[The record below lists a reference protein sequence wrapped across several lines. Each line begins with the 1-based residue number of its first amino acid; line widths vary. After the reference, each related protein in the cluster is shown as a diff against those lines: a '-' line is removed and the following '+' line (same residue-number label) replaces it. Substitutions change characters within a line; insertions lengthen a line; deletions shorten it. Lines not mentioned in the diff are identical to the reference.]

1 MTQKTVLMT
10 SINRGLALV
19 SILTALVNTS
29 CKSDGKFNF
38 LDAATGSG
46 VCEFS
51 DATPT
56 TTTVRAPQSSTGT
69 TTFTVTP
76 AGTDCTIS
84 YYLNGTL
91 IPDESSPI
99 LNLRSS
105 ALAAGDNTL
114 EAKITGAASSD
125 TQTWTIRRNNAPT
138 CSNQTPAS
146 TGSTL
151 GVGSNVALT
160 AYGTDTDSDPLTW
173 NWTVN
178 AASPG
183 SGVLAIISNTSQS
196 QGIFAP
202 NSSLV
207 GANTI
212 SATMSDGYDSVSCT
226 WTVTVSSTCVISGAV
241 PSAATVRVPSL
252 ASATTPFT
260 VSTGGGGCTIA
271 WSLNGVTLGGTTNS
285 QTITSSSLNP
295 SNVLTATATNGGSTT
310 TQSWTIIKNSPP
322 SCVQTPAATGST
334 LGVGG
339 SLNFTADATDANSD
353 AMTFNWLV
361 DGATVSTGILSPATV
376 GNQSVGTFSPNSS
389 YTGTRNVTAVI
400 SDGYD
405 STNCAWT
412 TTVSPSCAIL
422 SSLPS
427 TATVRVANTGSTS
440 TTFGAIANDA
450 SCNISWTLNGS
461 TLAGETSSFLNTLS
475 SSLNTGNNTLVATI
489 TNGSSTASRTWT
501 VVKNSPPTCGSQVP
515 ASAGNT
521 MNHTSNLSLTANGSD
536 ANSDPL
542 TFSWKL
548 DNNAQPTL
556 FSVSG
561 VAPQSLATFDPGL
574 AQVGN
579 GRIITAEMNDGY
591 DTGSC
596 QWSVNIEDPNT
607 VTITSCTPASSPV
620 VVTSAG
626 GASSQTLNVA
636 ATGTSLTYLW
646 KQDGVTIG
654 GATSPSL
661 TLTAGGL
668 SVGTYTFVS
677 EVTDAYSNMQSCT
690 WTVKRNAPPVLTS
703 PSPSTSSTRR
713 LNYAST
719 LPLSVTGSDGNGD
732 ALTYA
737 WKLDGASS
745 GTLPG
750 ATSATTFNPAS
761 NLTLLGSHTISVTA
775 TDGYETATTSWP
787 VEVNLFTTACNDVYN
802 GTSGTAG
809 TTAGKICSLVGSP
822 VVGDAKVPA
831 ADQSIIRLQPYE
843 MDFDPQGVGYFS
855 DTLSSVVWVWN
866 RTGSSIT
873 RFGMTVGAGEI
884 RGVIGNGA
892 AGSSTDGLTN
902 NEYKLNSPL
911 GVAVDPGPVQGGSDT
926 YSQATLY
933 VADYNNDRVVKLE
946 QNGVANRIFGTGGN
960 GATVNTAGLVG
971 TSHSCDNPS
980 GLKILNI
987 NGIRSLVISCYAGNV
1002 IKYMGIDAGN
1012 AATYNNGYVLV
1023 GRLSAGATV
1032 AGSVDGTPGPTGD
1045 ATVNGPW
1052 SLSKDSEGNLYWL
1065 ELGAGRLRTL
1075 NLTAGTKTY
1084 FNSGNGKT
1092 TAAVAVTIGASE
1104 NGSGWTS
1111 SVATT
1116 ANAPGTTADRFAIWS
1131 PTLMRTGVCY
1141 PIYVQ
1146 RKNASNVS
1154 APSASSQ
1161 TVNVS
1166 VLSGTA
1172 TLYSNPGCTL
1182 TTATTTIPANAANG
1196 VFYMQ
1201 TATVGSVTLRSSF
1214 GGFTNGDSAA
1224 ITVAALSG
1232 SAANAMNFVAPTEF
1246 NYEECIPVRL
1256 QFRNGAA
1263 IAAVSGATS
1272 VRLYTAGTGN
1282 FFDGGTCSGAPLN
1295 SVTIAGGTTEYTVSY
1310 ARTNAVAAGNVISL
1324 VGVGATDAVAYN
1336 GANTTNSIQNAGNLK
1351 IRSPRGLA
1359 VIEGSSALKGFLIGQ
1374 FDNQRYIFVNAS
1386 NATIGMGG
1394 ATIEPGD
1401 ANQVLGTGSGGYSS
1415 EDIGNLAQINVGYG
1429 LYQIDDNTLYFADN
1443 ANGRL
1448 RSLDLAI
1455 TNGETATL
1463 MGQGL
1468 LRYGFA
1474 GDTSAAATAYLN
1486 SPHWLAIDNTNKH
1499 LLIAD
1504 NQNRRVRQVSLL
1516 TGIITTVIGKGN
1528 GNPTTENEDPTNVFM
1543 QGPRALRFYDTG
1555 TNQFYIYSDA
1565 NGGTGTNRSCMLR
1578 AWNRFGSTATLFGV
1592 SFAANRINT
1601 IAGDYNLG
1609 CATRGATADGT
1620 TGTSTPLYNPDGFAI
1635 DTSGN
1640 MYISNYDDHCI
1651 LKMTSAGA
1659 ISRFMG
1665 TCASSAG
1672 WPGGS
1677 TASTA
1682 VLRYPTGITIDTNY
1696 SADGNFFFVDG
1707 LDQGTGRVRYVN
1719 FRTSG
1724 ITVAG
1729 VSIPAG
1735 SGANPSVTTVFS
1747 LSNAG
1752 QGRLYGVAQFGNQ
1765 FCYSS
1770 GDTGNGNNGG
1780 HNVTCRD
1787 LSSALGAITLRVG
1800 PDEITSTVRGG
1811 GPLGTEQENVASTSA
1826 RLYAPNGLAFDA
1838 DGNLYIADR
1847 SNHLVRMVRRWF
1859 N

>member
-1 MTQKTVLMT
+1 MTT
-10 SINRGLALV
+10 RGLALV
-19 SILTALVNTS
+19 SILVAMLNTS
-29 CKSDGKFNF
+29 CKSDGQLAF

-51 DATPT
+51 ASTPT

-69 TTFTVTP
+69 TTFTVSP

-84 YYLNGTL
+84 YYLNGNL
-91 IPDESSPI
+91 ITGESSPV
-99 LNLRSS
+99 LNLRS
-105 ALAAGDNTL
+105 ATLQAGDNTL
-114 EAKITGAASSD
+114 EAKITGSSSSASKS
-125 TQTWTIRRNNAPT
+125 WTIRRNNAPT

-160 AYGTDTDSDPLTW
+160 AFGADTDSDPLTW

-178 AASPG
+178 TATPA
-183 SGVLAIISNTSQS
+183 SGVLAIISNTTQS

-207 GANTI
+207 GANTV
-212 SATMSDGYDSVSCT
+212 SATMSDGYDTVACT
-226 WTVTVSSTCVISGAV
+226 WTVTVNATCVISGAV
-241 PSAATVRVPSL
+241 PSAATVRVPALS
-252 ASATTPFT
+252 SATTAFT
-260 VSTGGGGCTIA
+260 VSTGGGGCSIA
-271 WSLNGVTLGGTTNS
+271 WSLNGAPLAGATNS
-285 QTITSSSLNP
+285 QTIASSSLNP
-295 SNVLTATATNGGSTT
+295 TNILTATATNGGSTT
-310 TQSWTIIKNSPP
+310 TQSWTIIKNSAPA
-322 SCVQTPAATGST
+322 CVQTPAATGST

-339 SLNFTADATDANSD
+339 SLNFTADATDANAD
-353 AMTFNWLV
+353 ALTFNWLV
-361 DGATVSTGILSPATV
+361 DGAAVSTAILNPSTV
-376 GNQSVGTFSPNSS
+376 GNQSIGAFSPNSS
-389 YTGTRNVTAVI
+389 YTGTRNVTSVI

-405 STNCAWT
+405 STNCTWT

-450 SCNISWTLNGS
+450 TCNISWALNGS
-461 TLAGETSSFLNTLS
+461 TLAGETSAFLNTLS
-475 SSLNTGNNTLVATI
+475 SSLNTGNNTLVATV
-489 TNGSSTASRTWT
+489 TNGSSTATRTWT
-501 VVKNSPPTCGSQVP
+501 VVKNSPPTCGSQIP

-521 MNHTSNLSLTANGSD
+521 MTHTVNLALTANGSD
-536 ANSDPL
+536 ANADPL
-542 TFSWKL
+542 TFAWKL
-548 DNNAQPTL
+548 DNNSQPSL
-556 FSVSG
+556 FAITG
-561 VAPQSLATFDPGL
+561 TAPQSLATFDPTL
-574 AQVGN
+574 SQVGN
-579 GRIITAEMNDGY
+579 GRIITAEMTDGY
-591 DTGSC
+591 DTGNC

-607 VTITSCTPASSPV
+607 VTITSCTPSSSPV
-620 VVTSAG
+620 VVTSTG

-654 GATSPSL
+654 GAASPSL

-677 EVTDAYSNMQSCT
+677 EVTDVYSNMQSCT

-703 PSPSTSSTRR
+703 PSPSISSTRR

-719 LPLSVTGSDGNGD
+719 LPLSVTGSDANGD
-732 ALTYA
+732 ALTYS

-745 GTLPG
+745 ATLPG

-761 NLTLLGSHTISVTA
+761 NLTLLGAHTVSVTA
-775 TDGYETATTSWP
+775 TDSYETATTSWP

-822 VVGDAKVPA
+822 IVGDARVPA
-831 ADQSIIRLQPYE
+831 SDQSVIRVQPYE
-843 MDFDPQGVGYFS
+843 IDFDPQGVGYFS

-873 RFGMTVGAGEI
+873 RFGMTVGVGEI

-911 GVAVDPGPVQGGSDT
+911 GVAVDPGPAQGGTDT
-926 YSQATLY
+926 YSQAILY
-933 VADYNNDRVVKLE
+933 VADYTNDRVVKLE

-971 TSHSCDNPS
+971 TSHSCDNPV
-980 GLKILNI
+980 GVKIVNI

-1002 IKYMGIDAGN
+1002 IKYMGIDSSHVP
-1012 AATYNNGYVLV
+1012 TYNNGYVLV
-1023 GRLSAGATV
+1023 GRLSAGSTV

-1052 SLSKDSEGNLYWL
+1052 SLSKDSEGNLYWT
-1065 ELGAGRLRTL
+1065 ELGSGRLRAL

-1084 FNSGNGKT
+1084 FNAGNGKT
-1092 TAAVAVTIGASE
+1092 TSAVAVTIGAIE
-1104 NGSGWTS
+1104 NTG
-1111 SVATT
+1111 AIPMAFANTT
-1116 ANAPGTTADRFAIWS
+1116 ANAPAATADRFSITT
-1131 PTLMRTGVCY
+1131 PTLMRTGICY
-1141 PIYVQ
+1141 PVYVH
-1146 RKNASNVS
+1146 RKNVS
-1154 APSASSQ
+1154 S
-1161 TVNVS
+1161 VS
-1166 VLSGTA
+1166 VATGSAQTANISVIAGTA
-1172 TLYSNPGCTL
+1172 SLYSDSGCSSG
-1182 TTATTTIPANAANG
+1182 TATTTISAGASFG
-1196 VFYMQ
+1196 VFYV
-1201 TATVGSVTLRSSF
+1201 TKPVAGSITLRAAF

-1282 FFDGGTCSGAPLN
+1282 FFDSGTCSGAPLN
-1295 SVTIAGGTTEYTVSY
+1295 SVAIANGTTEYTVSY

-1324 VGVGATDAVAYN
+1324 VGVGALGIAYN
-1336 GANTTNSIQNAGNLK
+1336 GANTANGIQNIGSL
-1351 IRSPRGLA
+1351 RLQSPRGLS
-1359 VIEGSSALKGFLIGQ
+1359 VIESSGSLRGFLIGQ
-1374 FDNQRYIFVNAS
+1374 YDAYRYLFVNAH
-1386 NATIGMGG
+1386 NASIGMGG

-1401 ANQVLGTGSGGYSS
+1401 ANQVLGTGTSGYSS
-1415 EDIGNLAQINVGYG
+1415 EDIGNLAQIGLGYG
-1429 LYQIDDNTLYFADN
+1429 VYQIDDNTIYFADN
-1443 ANGRL
+1443 ANGRM
-1448 RSLDLAI
+1448 RSLNLAI
-1455 TNGETATL
+1455 TSGTTSTL

-1468 LRYGFA
+1468 LRSGFN
-1474 GDTSAAATAYLN
+1474 GDTSAASTAFMN

-1516 TGIITTVIGKGN
+1516 TGVISTVIGKGN

-1543 QGPRALRFYDTG
+1543 QGPRGLRFHDTG
-1555 TNQFYIYSDA
+1555 ANQFYIYSDA
-1565 NGGTGTNRSCMLR
+1565 NSGTGTNRSCMLR

-1592 SFAANRINT
+1592 SFAANRVNT

-1620 TGTSTPLYNPDGFAI
+1620 TGISTPLYNPDGFAI
-1635 DTSGN
+1635 DASGN
-1640 MYISNYDDHCI
+1640 MYISNYDDHCM
-1651 LKMTSAGA
+1651 LKMNSAGA

-1665 TCASSAG
+1665 TCASSTG
-1672 WPGGS
+1672 WPGG
-1677 TASTA
+1677 TTQATA

-1696 SADGNFFFVDG
+1696 SADGNFFFADG
-1707 LDQGTGRVRYVN
+1707 LDQNPGRIRYVN

-1724 ITVAG
+1724 FTLAG

-1735 SGANPSVTTVFS
+1735 SAANPSVTSIFS
-1747 LSNAG
+1747 LSNATT
-1752 QGRLYGVAQFGNQ
+1752 GRLYGVAQFGNQ

-1770 GDTGNGNNGG
+1770 GRTDSANEGG

-1811 GPLGTEQENVASTSA
+1811 GPLGNEQENVASTSA

>member
-1 MTQKTVLMT
+1 MTPKNVLTT

-19 SILTALVNTS
+19 SILTALINTS

-91 IPDESSPI
+91 IADESSPI

-105 ALAAGDNTL
+105 SLAAGDNTL
-114 EAKITGAASSD
+114 EAKITGSASSD
-125 TQTWTIRRNNAPT
+125 SQTWTIRRNNAPT

-160 AYGTDTDSDPLTW
+160 AYGSDTDSDPLTW
-173 NWTVN
+173 AWTVN
-178 AASPG
+178 AASPA

-207 GANTI
+207 GANTV

-226 WTVTVSSTCVISGAV
+226 WTVSVSSTCVISGAV
-241 PSAATVRVPSL
+241 PSAATVRVPNL
-252 ASATTPFT
+252 ASSTTDFT

-271 WSLNGVTLGGTTNS
+271 WALNGVPLGGTTNTQS
-285 QTITSSSLNP
+285 ITSSSLNP
-295 SNVLTATATNGGSTT
+295 SNILTATATNGGSTT
-310 TQSWTIIKNSPP
+310 TQSWTIIKNSAPA
-322 SCVQTPAATGST
+322 CTQTPAATGST

-339 SLNFTADATDANSD
+339 SQNFTADATDANGD

-361 DGATVSTGILSPATV
+361 DGATVSTGILSPSTV

-475 SSLNTGNNTLVATI
+475 SSLNAGSNTLVATI

-548 DNNAQPTL
+548 DNNTQPTL
-556 FSVSG
+556 FTVTG

-596 QWSVNIEDPNT
+596 QWSVDIEDPNT
-607 VTITSCTPASSPV
+607 VTITSCTPSSSPV

-646 KQDGVTIG
+646 KQNGVTIG

-677 EVTDAYSNMQSCT
+677 EVTDVYSNMQSCT

-703 PSPSTSSTRR
+703 PSPSISATSR

-732 ALTYA
+732 ALTYS
-737 WKLDGASS
+737 WKLDGATST
-745 GTLPG
+745 TLPG

-761 NLTLLGSHTISVTA
+761 NLTLLGAHTLSVTA
-775 TDGYETATTSWP
+775 SDGYETATTSWP
-787 VEVNLFTTACNDVYN
+787 VEVNLFTAACNDVYN

-809 TTAGKICSLVGSP
+809 TTAGKICSLVGTP
-822 VVGDAKVPA
+822 VVGDSRVPA

-902 NEYKLNSPL
+902 NEYKLNAPH

-933 VADYNNDRVVKLE
+933 ISDYSNHRVVKLE
-946 QNGVANRIFGTGGN
+946 QNGVANRIFGTAATGT
-960 GATVNTAGLVG
+960 TVNTAGLVG
-971 TSHSCDNPS
+971 TSHHCQNPA
-980 GLKILNI
+980 GLKITNI
-987 NGIRSLVISCYAGNV
+987 NGIRSLVVNCYAGNV
-1002 IKYMGIDAGN
+1002 IKYMGIDSGDT
-1012 AATYNNGYVLV
+1012 ATYNNGYVLV

-1032 AGSVDGTPGPTGD
+1032 AGSVDGVPGPTGD

-1052 SLSKDSEGNLYWL
+1052 SLAKDAEGNLYWT
-1065 ELGAGRLRTL
+1065 ELGSSRLRAL
-1075 NLTAGTKTY
+1075 NLTAGTKSY
-1084 FNSGNGKT
+1084 FTAGNGKT
-1092 TAAVAVTIGASE
+1092 TAALAVTIGAAE
-1104 NGSGWTS
+1104 NTSGWTS
-1111 SVATT
+1111 SVSTT
-1116 ANAPGTTADRFAIWS
+1116 ANAPAATADRFAITT
-1131 PTLMRTGVCY
+1131 PTLMRTGICY
-1141 PIYVQ
+1141 PVYVH
-1146 RKNASNVS
+1146 RKNASS
-1154 APSASSQ
+1154 
-1161 TVNVS
+1161 VS
-1166 VLSGTA
+1166 VATGSAQTANISVISGTA
-1172 TLYSNPGCTL
+1172 SLYSDSGCSSA
-1182 TTATTTIPANAANG
+1182 TATATIAAGSSFG
-1196 VFYMQ
+1196 VFYV
-1201 TATVGSVTLRSSF
+1201 TKPVAGSITLRAAF

-1282 FFDGGTCSGAPLN
+1282 FFDGGTCAGAPLN
-1295 SVTIAGGTTEYTVSY
+1295 SVSIAGGTTEYTVSY
-1310 ARTNAVAAGNVISL
+1310 ARTHSVAAGNVISL
-1324 VGVGATDAVAYN
+1324 VGTGAAGIAYN
-1336 GANTTNSIQNAGNLK
+1336 GANTTNSIQNVGSMRLQ
-1351 IRSPRGLA
+1351 SPRGLGI
-1359 VIEGSSALKGFLIGQ
+1359 IESSGSLRGFLIGQ
-1374 FDNQRYIFVNAS
+1374 YDAYRYLFVNAHTAS
-1386 NATIGMGG
+1386 IGIGG
-1394 ATIEPGD
+1394 ATVEPGD
-1401 ANQVLGTGSGGYSS
+1401 VNQVLGTGTNGYSS
-1415 EDIGNLAQINVGYG
+1415 EDIGNLAQIGASYG
-1429 LYQIDDNTLYFADN
+1429 VYQIDDNTIYFADN
-1443 ANGRL
+1443 GNGRM
-1448 RSLDLAI
+1448 RSLNLAI
-1455 TNGETATL
+1455 TNGVTSTL

-1468 LRYGFA
+1468 LRSGFT
-1474 GDTSAAATAYLN
+1474 GDTSAAATAFLN

-1543 QGPRALRFYDTG
+1543 QGPRGLRFYDTG

-1592 SFAANRINT
+1592 SFAANRVNT

-1635 DTSGN
+1635 DSNGN
-1640 MYISNYDDHCI
+1640 MYISNYDDHCM
-1651 LKMTSAGA
+1651 LKMNSAGA
-1659 ISRFMG
+1659 VSRFMG

-1682 VLRYPTGITIDTNY
+1682 ILRYPTGITIDTNY
-1696 SADGNFFFVDG
+1696 SADGNFFFLDG
-1707 LDQGTGRVRYVN
+1707 LDQATGRVRYVN

-1747 LSNAG
+1747 LSNAN

-1770 GDTGNGNNGG
+1770 GDFGNGNNGG